1 MKRKILLIEPP
12 FRRLYKESYSLDRY
26 PLSLGYL
33 AGAIGKGTDWEVQ
46 SFNGDFSP
54 KCERLRVGYL
64 TGEGF
69 QNYLRNLQ
77 DLSSPV
83 WQEFKAVVDRAAPAV
98 VGISAK
104 SQNFKS
110 ACLAAKLVKS
120 LSQEIRVVLGGPHP
134 SMIKSGVLEC
144 PDIDVAVKGEGEQ
157 TIVDLLRAFEA
168 EKDLREIHG
177 IVYREGKEILENPD
191 REPLEDLDSLNFPH
205 ETAKEVLIHF
215 DQYPL
220 TAFRN
225 IFASRGCPYNCF
237 YCGSRNIWGRR
248 VRFRSPEHVAREIK
262 GLEEMGIASIH
273 FDDDTFGINKDYIC
287 RLVRAIQTH
296 CPGIKWSCEIH
307 PRLVDEETI
316 DLMKEGG
323 CYLIQVG
330 IESGNNG
337 MLRAIRKNITIE
349 EALWACE
356 VIKKR
361 GIEVQTFFIIGFP
374 EETEETLRDTYQ
386 AIKKIRSDSLIY
398 NIFTPYPGTEA
409 FEFCRERGLVDEAFD
424 VALYNHQS
432 PVNCFCLNMDLAT
445 FRRHASRIERYIDRK
460 NILNRVRRSFSRNLA
475 WRLEEKGLRGALR
488 EAARI
493 SLGR

>member
-1 MKRKILLIEPP
+1 
-12 FRRLYKESYSLDRY
+12 
-26 PLSLGYL
+26 
-33 AGAIGKGTDWEVQ
+33 
-46 SFNGDFSP
+46 
-54 KCERLRVGYL
+54 
-64 TGEGF
+64 
-69 QNYLRNLQ
+69 
-77 DLSSPV
+77 
-83 WQEFKAVVDRAAPAV
+83 
-98 VGISAK
+98 
-104 SQNFKS
+104 
-110 ACLAAKLVKS
+110 
-120 LSQEIRVVLGGPHP
+120 
-134 SMIKSGVLEC
+134 
-144 PDIDVAVKGEGEQ
+144 
-157 TIVDLLRAFEA
+157 
-168 EKDLREIHG
+168 
-177 IVYREGKEILENPD
+177 
-191 REPLEDLDSLNFPH
+191 
-205 ETAKEVLIHF
+205 
-215 DQYPL
+215 
-220 TAFRN
+220 
-225 IFASRGCPYNCF
+225 
-237 YCGSRNIWGRR
+237 
-248 VRFRSPEHVAREIK
+248 VAREIK

-475 WRLEEKGLRGALR
+475 WRLEERGLRGALR